1 MMQDG
6 RQKLNG
12 YVLPISRL
20 KWCSSVAMQSKM
32 IVAPP
37 SDPTRSVPLTACV
50 VVGLCGVGHSG
61 SELIEDQFS
70 GEAKLDQVRWLNR

>member
-1 MMQDG
+1 
-6 RQKLNG
+6 
-12 YVLPISRL
+12 
-20 KWCSSVAMQSKM
+20 MQSKM